1 MSSFQDWR
9 GVLQPNLWQKSSF
22 IVSFDK
28 KRILYFTILLFMRFF
43 SYNNYQIIY
52 NQAFNYQNDY
62 YR

>member
-1 MSSFQDWR
+1 MSSIQDWR

-52 NQAFNYQNDY
+52 NQALSKNNY
-62 YR
+62 